1 MGGYEMPVKVR
12 GKRPD
17 KVLKQIVQ
25 ALEAYR
31 ADHEAAEIETY
42 RQNSVSVRIRV
53 IDPAFAG
60 QSRSRREEEL
70 WRILEQLPQ
79 DVLADVSLLLLLTPE
94 EAKTSWANLEFEDPV
109 PSRL

>member
-1 MGGYEMPVKVR
+1 MSVKVR
-12 GKRPD
+12 AKRPD

-25 ALEAYR
+25 ALEAY
-31 ADHEAAEIETY
+31 AEEHPAAEIETY
-42 RQNSVSVRIRV
+42 RQNSVSVRVRV

-60 QSRSRREEEL
+60 QSRSRREVEL

-79 DVLADVSLLLLLTPE
+79 DVLADVSLLLLLTPD